1 MLPRWRGFSDSDTHT
16 HTHQIG
22 LKRLKAVERKKC
34 TFVKSSVARKCG
46 SSSQNIR
53 FNFPGDSDSPPYQ
66 AFPRDLVLPSVG
78 LSHQDLWLLSIAWA
92 SIRSSQQGN
101 GKFDF
106 ELDYLA
112 VLSLLALFTSLAHL
126 SVGNLFASNFDS
138 KPGTV
143 ILVQENNC
151 NDQERCQSVNNFTAK
166 RKMLESRPEDV
177 LCALHSL

>member
-1 MLPRWRGFSDSDTHT
+1 MLPRWRGFSDSDTHTHT

-78 LSHQDLWLLSIAWA
+78 LSHQDLWLLSRAWA
-92 SIRSSQQGN
+92 SIQSSQQGN

-112 VLSLLALFTSLAHL
+112 VLSLLALFTCLAHL
-126 SVGNLFASNFDS
+126 SVGNLFVSNQM
-138 KPGTV
+138 PGKM
-143 ILVQENNC
+143 ILVQEKSL
-151 NDQERCQSVNNFTAK
+151 QWP
-166 RKMLESRPEDV
+166 RKMPKCEWS
-177 LCALHSL
+177 